1 MWYPW
6 PTGLFYKKNFLKN
19 RTFQAKVGTHLSDRY
34 EQQEG
39 VPQGSV
45 LSCTLF
51 ALAINDITSV
61 LPHDVQGIL
70 YVDNL
75 AENNQQYNP
84 MDTKPLL

>member
-1 MWYPW
+1 MWYSW
-6 PTGLFYKKNFLKN
+6 PTGLFYNKNFLEN
-19 RTFQAKVGTHLSDRY
+19 LTFQVKVGTHLSERY
-34 EQQEG
+34 KQQG